1 MRHWPRRISRRNGN
15 YVLPLYRDPL
25 LIPYWLPMVA
35 IERLHIWQSGE
46 MFDKGDSIEKTDFR
60 NACTIDSSLVTDLR
74 APIITPPSVY
84 QEVTRMMRY
93 RGQLFQHR
101 GSTDPKDGIHRS
113 NIDETRVMAR
123 QGVYGQTTSS
133 ATLFHDASDVIYLT
147 TRYYN
152 QI

>member
-1 MRHWPRRISRRNGN
+1 M
-15 YVLPLYRDPL
+15 
-25 LIPYWLPMVA
+25 
-35 IERLHIWQSGE
+35 
-46 MFDKGDSIEKTDFR
+46 
-60 NACTIDSSLVTDLR
+60 IDSSLVTDLR

-93 RGQLFQHR
+93 RGQLSVFQHR

-133 ATLFHDASDVIYLT
+133 AILFHDASDVIYLT